1 MMELRHGLGSYQSI
15 SVIAECLN
23 KAGFDSP
30 SETIEAS
37 YKRIKQEV
45 LGLVSSEIKRIK
57 NNTNLKHLIKE

>member
-37 YKRIKQEV
+37 YKRVKQEI
-45 LGLVSSEIKRIK
+45 LSLVSSEIKRIK
-57 NNTNLKHLIKE
+57 NNANLKHLIKE